1 MAGCGFQEVL
11 FGAKFGWL
19 LENFSSN
26 REDSWRDGTPMANGS
41 LAYLFSKAFFVILG
55 NKEI

>member
-1 MAGCGFQEVL
+1 LGSLFQKVL
-11 FGAKFGWL
+11 FGAKIGWF

-26 REDSWRDGTPMANGS
+26 REDSWRDGTPMANGF
-41 LAYLFSKAFFVILG
+41 LPTLFSRDLFVILE